1 MDSKSP
7 TTDTLSSS
15 TLRTT
20 AAGRYAPYLTVFVSS
35 ACIMIVELVAGRL
48 ISRYIGQSLYTWT
61 TIIGVVLAGIAVGN
75 GIGGRLADR
84 WWGRGTLAVQLLLAS
99 AGCLL
104 VLGLNAAAGAW
115 PALGALPWPAR
126 ILAHVT
132 ISFLIP
138 SALLGTISPVIAK
151 RALMQ
156 GDPTGRTMGNVYA
169 SAIAGSILGTFLTG
183 YVLLM
188 WLQVSWILAGAA
200 GTLALLGAAYAVG
213 AAYAAGAAA
222 GKRTG
227 SPAVERGDAG
237 KPGEILL
244 GQIWGPLLAVFM
256 ANACLMAVEIV
267 AGRLASRF
275 YGQSIYSWT
284 TVIGVILTGMTLGSY
299 VGGRVADRI
308 RVDRL
313 LSKLFVASSILCMAI
328 PLGTNL
334 AVHAAPVRM
343 LYWPYQTVVYV
354 VLVYFLP
361 SALLGA
367 TAPVLARMALFRG
380 RGEGRIVGLVYAFGS
395 AGSIA
400 GTFLAGFYLI
410 SAFGTMRTLALVALV
425 LALIAVVYESRLMF
439 SHIWAACCGLLVL
452 GALAPSL
459 PVVGG
464 ASRALLLELVTPPN
478 AVFADESQYS
488 FIAVITEDDNPNIRQ
503 LTMDQ
508 LVHSK
513 ADLDNPL
520 DLKYEYMHVYEA
532 VVETAFKP
540 GETISA
546 LNLGGGG
553 YVFPRYIELT
563 RPGSYV
569 EVAEIDP
576 QVTEAAYQA
585 FGLPRDTSIK
595 AFNMDA
601 RNRVAD
607 LARMKRQGKQIQS
620 FDCIFGD
627 SFSAYNVPYHLTTK
641 EFNDQ
646 LRELMTDRGI
656 YAMNVIDVM
665 DSAKFLGAV
674 VKTCRETFPY
684 VYVFDTYGRPDK
696 RETYVVVNSMK
707 PLEAENIPAKVKE
720 KHDYE
725 GRLLGQQLEPLVA
738 SAPVLTDD
746 FAPVEN
752 MLAAVVQ
759 YSQEEPTGLLMD
771 TADAYF
777 QDGKYRQAIRKA
789 RRALALSPGLGNA
802 YELIGTS
809 LLNLG
814 DLEGAAENIEQ
825 VVKIKTDVA
834 EAYQTLI
841 DIYIKM
847 RDYPNAVRAGLDA
860 VKEYP
865 DDARLFGDL
874 GAAYIQA
881 GLPEQAML
889 PLSRAVEIDP
899 ALVTAHNNL
908 ATACFKTGDNAGAI
922 NHLNRVLEIDPQAK
936 NIQRQLAVAYFNAKD
951 YDKAWEAV
959 KKARA
964 NKEQID
970 PSFVEALSRDSGKSL
985 AQMTGPGAL

>member
-7 TTDTLSSS
+7 MTDALSSP
-15 TLRTT
+15 TDR
-20 AAGRYAPYLTVFVSS
+20 AAAGGRYAPYLTVFVSS

-48 ISRYIGQSLYTWT
+48 ISRHIGQSLYTWT

-75 GIGGRLADR
+75 SVGGRIADR
-84 WWGRGTLAVQLLLAS
+84 RWGRGTLSVQLFLAA

-115 PALGALPWPAR
+115 SALGALPWPAR

-156 GDPTGRTMGNVYA
+156 GDATGRTMGNVYA
-169 SAIAGSILGTFLTG
+169 AAIAGSILGTFLTG

-188 WLQVSWILAGAA
+188 WLEVSWILAGAA
-200 GTLALLGAAYAVG
+200 
-213 AAYAAGAAA
+213 A
-222 GKRTG
+222 GKRTA

-256 ANACLMAVEIV
+256 ANACLMAIEVV

-313 LSKLFVASSILCMAI
+313 LSKLFVGSSVLCMAI

-334 AVHAAPVRM
+334 VVNAAPVRM

-354 VLVYFLP
+354 VMVYVLP
-361 SALLGA
+361 SVLLGA

-380 RGEGRIVGLVYAFGS
+380 RGEGRIVGLVYAWGS

-488 FIAVITEDDNPNIRQ
+488 FIAVTTEDDNPNIRQ
-503 LTMDQ
+503 LAMDQ

-646 LRELMTDRGI
+646 LRDLMTDRGI

-665 DSAKFLGAV
+665 DSGKFLGAV

-720 KHDYE
+720 KHDYK
-725 GRLLGQQLEPLVA
+725 GRLLDQQLEPLVA
-738 SAPVLTDD
+738 AAPVLTDD

-771 TADAYF
+771 AADAYF
-777 QDGKYRQAIRKA
+777 QDGKYRQAVRKA
-789 RRALALSPGLGNA
+789 RRALALSPGLGDA

-847 RDYPNAVRAGLDA
+847 RDYPNAVRAGLDG

-865 DDARLFGDL
+865 DDAGLLGDL
-874 GAAYIQA
+874 GAAYIHA
-881 GLPEQAML
+881 GRPEQAL
-889 PLSRAVEIDP
+889 QPLSRAVEIDP
-899 ALVTAHNNL
+899 MLVSAHNNL
-908 ATACFKTGDNAGAI
+908 ATACFKTGDNGGAI
-922 NHLNRVLEIDPQAK
+922 RHLNRVLEIDPQAK
-936 NIQRQLAVAYFNAKD
+936 NIQHQLAVAYFNAKD
-951 YDKAWEAV
+951 YDKAWDAV
-959 KKARA
+959 KKAQL
-964 NKEQID
+964 NKEQLD

-985 AQMTGPGAL
+985 AQMTGAGAL

>member
-7 TTDTLSSS
+7 ITDALSSP
-15 TLRTT
+15 TDR
-20 AAGRYAPYLTVFVSS
+20 AATGFRYAPYLTVFVSS

-75 GIGGRLADR
+75 SIGGRIADR
-84 WWGRGTLAVQLLLAS
+84 RWGRGTLSVQLFLA
-99 AGCLL
+99 AGGCLV
-104 VLGLNAAAGAW
+104 VLGLNAAAGSWA
-115 PALGALPWPAR
+115 ALGVLPWPAR
-126 ILAHVT
+126 ILVHVT

-169 SAIAGSILGTFLTG
+169 AAIAGSILGTFLTG

-188 WLQVSWILAGAA
+188 WLAVSWILAGAA

-213 AAYAAGAAA
+213 AAA
-222 GKRTG
+222 GKGTAA
-227 SPAVERGDAG
+227 PAAEREDAG
-237 KPGEILL
+237 KPGENLL

-256 ANACLMAVEIV
+256 ANACLMAIEVV

-284 TVIGVILTGMTLGSY
+284 TVIGLILAGMTLGSY
-299 VGGRVADRI
+299 LGGRAADRI

-313 LSKLFVASSILCMAI
+313 LSKLFIASSVLCMAI

-334 AVHAAPVRM
+334 VVHAGPVRM
-343 LYWPYQTVVYV
+343 LYWPYQTVVYIA
-354 VLVYFLP
+354 LVYVLP
-361 SALLGA
+361 AVLLGA

-380 RGEGRIVGLVYAFGS
+380 RGEGRIVGLVYACGS

-410 SAFGTMRTLALVALV
+410 AAFGTMRTLAVVALV
-425 LALIAVVYESRLMF
+425 LAVIALVYESRLMF
-439 SHIWAACCGLLVL
+439 SHIWAACCALLVL
-452 GALAPSL
+452 GSLAPSL
-459 PVVGG
+459 PVV
-464 ASRALLLELVTPPN
+464 SRASSAMLLELVAPPN

-488 FIAVITEDDNPNIRQ
+488 FIAVTAEDENPNIRQ
-503 LTMDQ
+503 IAMDQ

-532 VVETAFKP
+532 VVETEFKP
-540 GETISA
+540 GEP
-546 LNLGGGG
+546 LNAFNVGGGG

-563 RPGSYV
+563 RPGSYI
-569 EVAEIDP
+569 EVAEIDSR
-576 QVTEAAYQA
+576 VTEAAHEA
-585 FGLPRDTSIK
+585 FGLPRNTSIK

-607 LARMKRQGKQIQS
+607 LVRMKREGKQAPR

-627 SFSAYNVPYHLTTK
+627 SFNDYNVPYHLTTK

-656 YAMNVIDVM
+656 YALNIIDVM
-665 DSAKFLGAV
+665 DSGKFLGAV

-684 VYVFDTYGRPDK
+684 VYVFDTYGRPDE
-696 RETYVVVNSMK
+696 RETYVVVNSLQ
-707 PLEAENIPAKVKE
+707 PIDAEGIPGKVKE

-725 GRLLGQQLEPLVA
+725 GRLLDQQLEPLVA
-738 SAPVLTDD
+738 AAPVLTDN

-759 YSQEEPTGLLMD
+759 YSQEVPTGLLMD
-771 TADAYF
+771 AADAYF

-834 EAYQTLI
+834 EAHQTLI

-865 DDARLFGDL
+865 DDAGLLGDL
-874 GAAYIQA
+874 GAAYIHA
-881 GLPEQAML
+881 GRPEQAL
-889 PLSRAVEIDP
+889 QPLSRAVELDP
-899 ALVTAHNNL
+899 TLVSAHNNL
-908 ATACFKTGDNAGAI
+908 ATACFKTGDNTGAI

-936 NIQRQLAVAYFNAKD
+936 NIQHQLAVAYFNARD
-951 YDKAWEAV
+951 YDKAWDAV
-959 KKARA
+959 KKAQL

-985 AQMTGPGAL
+985 AQMTGSGAL

>member
-1 MDSKSP
+1 M
-7 TTDTLSSS
+7 TDPVSSS
-15 TLRTT
+15 APRVG
-20 AAGRYAPYLTVFVSS
+20 AGARYAPYLTVFVSS

-48 ISRYIGQSLYTWT
+48 ISRYIGQSLYAWT

-75 GIGGRLADR
+75 AIGGRIADR
-84 WWGRGTLAVQLLLAS
+84 RWGRGTLAVQLFLAA

-104 VLGLNAAAGAW
+104 VLGLNSAAGGLAV
-115 PALGALPWPAR
+115 LGTLPWPGR

-156 GDPTGRTMGNVYA
+156 GDSTGRTMGEVYA

-183 YVLLM
+183 YVLLT
-188 WLQVSWILAGAA
+188 WLEVSWILMGAA
-200 GTLALLGAAYAVG
+200 AVLALIGVV
-213 AAYAAGAAA
+213 YAAGAVAGRGAA
-222 GKRTG
+222 
-227 SPAVERGDAG
+227 SAAVEPAGAG
-237 KPGEILL
+237 KPGDNLL
-244 GQIWGPLLAVFM
+244 GQLWGPLLAVFM
-256 ANACLMAVEIV
+256 ANACLMAIEVV

-284 TVIGVILTGMTLGSY
+284 TVIGLILGGMTLGSY
-299 VGGRVADRI
+299 VGGRAADRV

-328 PLGTNL
+328 PLVTNL
-334 AVHAAPVRM
+334 VVYAAPVRM

-354 VLVYFLP
+354 AVVYILP
-361 SALLGA
+361 AAVLGA

-380 RGEGRIVGLVYAFGS
+380 RGEGRIVGLVYACGS

-410 SAFGTMRTLALVALV
+410 AAVGSMRTLALVALV
-425 LALIAVVYESRLMF
+425 LALIALVYESRLMF
-439 SHIWAACCGLLVL
+439 SHLWAACCGLLVL

-459 PVVGG
+459 PVLGG
-464 ASRALLLELVTPPN
+464 ASSAMLLQLAAPPN

-488 FIAVITEDDNPNIRQ
+488 FIAVTAEDENPNVRQ
-503 LTMDQ
+503 IAMDQ

-532 VVETAFKP
+532 AVETAFKP
-540 GETISA
+540 GEPLATFNI
-546 LNLGGGG
+546 GGGG

-576 QVTEAAYQA
+576 RVTEAAHEA

-595 AFNMDA
+595 VFNMDA

-607 LARMKRQGKQIQS
+607 LVRLKREGKETPR

-627 SFSAYNVPYHLTTK
+627 SFNDYNVPYHLTTK

-646 LRELMTDRGI
+646 LRELMTERGI
-656 YAMNVIDVM
+656 YALNIIDMM
-665 DSAKFLGAV
+665 DSGKFLGAV
-674 VKTCRETFPY
+674 VKTCRETFLY
-684 VYVFDTYGRPDK
+684 VYVFDTYGRPDE
-696 RETYVVVNSMK
+696 RETYVIVNSMQ
-707 PLEAENIPAKVKE
+707 PLKAEEIPGKVKE

-725 GRLLGQQLEPLVA
+725 GRLLDQQLDPLVA
-738 SAPVLTDD
+738 AAPVLTDN

-759 YSQEEPTGLLMD
+759 HSQEVPAGLLMD
-771 TADAYF
+771 AADVYF
-777 QDGKYRQAIRKA
+777 QNGQYRQAIRKA
-789 RRALALSPGLGNA
+789 RRALALSPGLGDA
-802 YELIGTS
+802 YELIGQS

-814 DLEGAAENIEQ
+814 DLEGAAENIEL
-825 VVKIKTDVA
+825 VVKIKSDAA

-841 DIYIKM
+841 DIYMKTG
-847 RDYPNAVRAGLDA
+847 DFPNAVRVGLEA

-865 DDARLFGDL
+865 DDSALLANL
-874 GAAYIQA
+874 GVACIQA
-881 GLPEQAML
+881 GHPEQAL
-889 PLSRAVEIDP
+889 QPLSRAIEIDP
-899 ALVTAHNNL
+899 ALVSAQNNL

-922 NHLNRVLEIDPQAK
+922 THLNQVLEIDPRAK
-936 NIQRQLAVAYFNAKD
+936 NIQRQLAVAYFNSKD
-951 YDKAWEAV
+951 YDKAWDAV
-959 KKARA
+959 KKARL
-964 NKEQID
+964 NQEPID
-970 PSFVEALSRDSGKSL
+970 PKFVEALSRDSGKSM
-985 AQMTGPGAL
+985 AQMTGAL